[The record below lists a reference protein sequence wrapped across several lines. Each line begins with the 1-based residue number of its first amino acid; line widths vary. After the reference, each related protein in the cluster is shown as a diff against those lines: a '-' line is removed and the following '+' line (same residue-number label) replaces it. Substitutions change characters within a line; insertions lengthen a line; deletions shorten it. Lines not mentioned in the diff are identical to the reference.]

1 MTIHAV
7 PDPRRWKSLFLLCA
21 AQFIVILDTS
31 IIGIALP
38 AMQQAL
44 GFSAA
49 GLQWVFNAYVIAFGG
64 LLLLGGRLADLKS
77 PRRIFMAGFLI
88 LGIGSVLAGVAW
100 SAAANITGRAIQGVG
115 AALIAPAALT
125 LVMTAFKDPR
135 ELSRALG
142 FWGASAAAGGSA
154 GVFLGGVI
162 THWLDWRWAFLVNV
176 PLVLAVLIASPSV
189 LARGTKR
196 PGQVDYLGAFFGTS
210 ALVLAVYAIVGVDA
224 AVRFVLLAV
233 AGALLAAF
241 LYIQKTRR
249 TPLVPLRIFAAPNL
263 AAGNIVMGLLGAAW
277 IPGWFFLNLY
287 LQQVLGQSPMQSGLA
302 LLPMTLAIML
312 LMMTMTGKLVQRFG
326 FKKNLALGL
335 LFLAVSC
342 FLLAQAPTDGYYMLH
357 VLPASLLAA
366 LGMSL
371 AYVPATMAGMA
382 GAKPE
387 DGGLASG
394 LINTSYQIGSALG
407 LAAMVAVASAKTATA
422 LDSGSTTLAALNTGF
437 HGALLGASAIALVA
451 AVVTVVALR
460 TPQTAQS
467 AQRVDLNAA

>member
-437 HGALLGASAIALVA
+437 HGALLGASAIAFVA